1 MSKFFPDRTRKELKN
16 KFKHEERAKP
26 DLIRMFLNGKFK
38 KPLDMCSIAK
48 AVPPPKA
55 SSTAPSAPES
65 KLPEVP
71 AKSTSTPD
79 IPLRTKASYQVANKT
94 DSAAPSP
101 PVPVFP
107 LSKPAPQDDEPSDA
121 SSLDMSSDASDNYY
135 NYADNIA
142 DDVLTDSDSEY
153 Y

>member
-1 MSKFFPDRTRKELKN
+1 MY
-16 KFKHEERAKP
+16 
-26 DLIRMFLNGKFK
+26 
-38 KPLDMCSIAK
+38 SIAK

-55 SSTAPSAPES
+55 SSTAPPAPES

-101 PVPVFP
+101 PVPVAP
-107 LSKPAPQDDEPSDA
+107 LSKPAPQDDKPSDA
-121 SSLDMSSDASDNYY
+121 SSLDMSSDDSDNYY

>member
-1 MSKFFPDRTRKELKN
+1 
-16 KFKHEERAKP
+16 
-26 DLIRMFLNGKFK
+26 
-38 KPLDMCSIAK
+38 MCSIAK

-55 SSTAPSAPES
+55 SSTAPPAPES

-101 PVPVFP
+101 PVPVVP

-121 SSLDMSSDASDNYY
+121 SSLDMSSDDSDNYY